1 MCKKRQRHQIFRL
14 ILNSHHSVV
23 KKEIRERDEYLKGR
37 GTMGQLRER
46 EGQLGIG
53 KGEEIDQIMSK
64 YGHDKTKR
72 GRDLPGPSPSHFPSM
87 LKTGCHC

>member
-23 KKEIRERDEYLKGR
+23 KKKIRERDGYLKGR
-37 GTMGQLRER
+37 GTKGQLGER

-53 KGEEIDQIMSK
+53 EEEENRSNQVQIWA
-64 YGHDKTKR
+64 
-72 GRDLPGPSPSHFPSM
+72 
-87 LKTGCHC
+87 